1 MKRKK
6 DADPCCIY
14 LVPPEIQTEI
24 LSKLPVKS
32 LLRFKCVQ
40 KSWRNIIETPSFINL
55 HLNSFCKNNVFLL
68 CDSKSS
74 SKQYFRQSYKT
85 ENKNNTLIVECG
97 SNEILMPSASRLFG
111 KSPAY
116 IVASSNGLVCLSHHQ
131 VKTNVAALNQ
141 LDINIWNPS
150 TRKIMKLPRCYWS
163 KFGGKFHCGVIGFG
177 FCPKLNDY
185 KVIKVISYTNSNQ
198 AKAQVYSLST
208 DSWKNITL
216 PHPGW
221 NLVAALQRHG
231 FINGIFYWIAQKIGG
246 GMLLLGFEF
255 DEEVIVKISMPDSF
269 DFYGN
274 WNISIA
280 EYRNLVSL
288 VTNEFRLSNVLQVWV
303 MKEYGVAD
311 SWVKQFTIELAMP
324 RIRVLKM
331 RPIFVD
337 FENDGEL
344 ALVLDRNDRRI
355 IWCNTKT
362 NQIEKELKFLYPIY
376 EAIRCKENLVSLPR
390 ESRTHA
396 LLE

>member
-1 MKRKK
+1 
-6 DADPCCIY
+6 
-14 LVPPEIQTEI
+14 
-24 LSKLPVKS
+24 
-32 LLRFKCVQ
+32 
-40 KSWRNIIETPSFINL
+40 
-55 HLNSFCKNNVFLL
+55 
-68 CDSKSS
+68 
-74 SKQYFRQSYKT
+74 
-85 ENKNNTLIVECG
+85 
-97 SNEILMPSASRLFG
+97 
-111 KSPAY
+111 
-116 IVASSNGLVCLSHHQ
+116 
-131 VKTNVAALNQ
+131 
-141 LDINIWNPS
+141 
-150 TRKIMKLPRCYWS
+150 
-163 KFGGKFHCGVIGFG
+163 
-177 FCPKLNDY
+177 
-185 KVIKVISYTNSNQ
+185 
-198 AKAQVYSLST
+198 
-208 DSWKNITL
+208 
-216 PHPGW
+216 
-221 NLVAALQRHG
+221 
-231 FINGIFYWIAQKIGG
+231 
-246 GMLLLGFEF
+246 MLLLAFEF